1 MNPPPDPTPRTER
14 RHTILVIDD
23 ERQTVTAVKHLFR
36 RRYQVLG
43 ATRAQEGLDL
53 IDQHQVSVI
62 LCDQRMPGMT
72 GAEFFEQVRKKDP
85 DAVRILITAYSDI
98 QALVR
103 SVNRGQIF
111 AYLAKPWNPEE
122 LEQAVDTAI
131 AHRELLDDKRR
142 MAAELEEKN
151 DELRRMNQELRNFT
165 HVVAHDLKEPLRTIS
180 AYVGF
185 LRADHPQ
192 LMQGEP
198 AAYIGSI
205 DRCARHLHDLINALL
220 QYAELEHV
228 QTERKP
234 VELARLVDQAREL
247 LEGAITSSGAIVTVH
262 DTLPLVLGNPSRL
275 LMLLQNLISNGIKF
289 NQNHPPRID
298 IGLGTAPSPGLTEL
312 YVRDNGIGIGPE
324 YQAQIFQIFER
335 LHSRTEYPGTGA
347 GLAIVQRIVESHG
360 GTIRVESDEGQ
371 GATFFVT
378 LELAPRAV

>member
-1 MNPPPDPTPRTER
+1 MNAPERTPRPER
-14 RHTILVIDD
+14 RHTVLVIDD

-36 RRYQVLG
+36 RRYNVLG

-53 IDQHQVSVI
+53 IDQHDVSVI

-72 GAEFFEQVRKKDP
+72 GAEFFEAVRQKNP

-142 MAAELEEKN
+142 MTAELAEKN
-151 DELRRMNQELRNFT
+151 AELRRMNQELRNFT

-185 LRADHPQ
+185 LNSDHPEVTT
-192 LMQGEP
+192 GEP
-198 AAYIGSI
+198 GAYISSI

-220 QYAELEHV
+220 QFAELEHV

-234 VELARLVDQAREL
+234 VDLGRLVTQAREL
-247 LEGAITSSGAIVTVH
+247 LEGAITSTGAVITVH
-262 DTLPLVLGNPSRL
+262 DTLPVVLGNPSRL

-289 NQNHPPRID
+289 NENRPPRID
-298 IGLGTAPSPGLTEL
+298 IGLGPSAPPGMIEL
-312 YVRDNGIGIGPE
+312 YVRDNGIGISPE
-324 YQAQIFQIFER
+324 YQTQIFQIFER

-360 GTIRVESDEGQ
+360 GTIRVESDDGK
-371 GATFFVT
+371 GATFAVT
-378 LELAPRAV
+378 LQLAPG

>member
-1 MNPPPDPTPRTER
+1 MTAPATRTDKR
-14 RHTILVIDD
+14 RHTVLVIDD

-36 RRYQVLG
+36 RRYHVLG
-43 ATRAQEGLDL
+43 ATRAREGLDL
-53 IDQHQVSVI
+53 LGHNDVSVI

-72 GAEFFEQVRKKDP
+72 GAEFFEEARQIDP
-85 DAVRILITAYSDI
+85 NAVRILITAYSDI

-142 MAAELEEKN
+142 MTVELAHKN
-151 DELRRMNQELRNFT
+151 DALRRMNQELRNFT

-180 AYVGF
+180 AYVDF
-185 LRADHPQ
+185 LKADHPEVV
-192 LMQGEP
+192 QGEP
-198 AAYIGSI
+198 GAYVSSI

-220 QYAELEHV
+220 QFAELEHV
-228 QTERKP
+228 QTHLEP
-234 VELARLVDQAREL
+234 VDLGRLVAHAREL
-247 LEGAITSSGAIVTVH
+247 LEGAITQRHAEVLVH
-262 DTLPLVLGNPSRL
+262 DPLPTVRGNPSRL

-289 NQNHPPRID
+289 NDGTPRID
-298 IGLGTAPSPGLTEL
+298 IGLTDRAPEGMIEL
-312 YVRDNGIGIGPE
+312 YVRDNGIGISPE

-360 GTIRVESDEGQ
+360 GDIRVESEEGE
-371 GATFFVT
+371 GATFYVT
-378 LELAPRAV
+378 LQRV